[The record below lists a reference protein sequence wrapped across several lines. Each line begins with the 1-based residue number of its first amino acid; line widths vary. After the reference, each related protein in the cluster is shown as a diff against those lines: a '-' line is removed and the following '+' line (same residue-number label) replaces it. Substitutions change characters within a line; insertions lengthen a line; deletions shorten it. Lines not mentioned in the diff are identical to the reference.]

1 MPTENVST
9 CNELTGDA
17 CGELGELPV
26 QERGKS
32 IEIGER
38 VERPLDLY
46 WSGHCRNRGVPH
58 VRALG

>member
-1 MPTENVST
+1 MPTENVSSG
-9 CNELTGDA
+9 NQLTGDE

-32 IEIGER
+32 IDISER

-46 WSGHCRNRGVPH
+46 WPGHCRN
-58 VRALG
+58 